1 MNDSCKEVSVMKEKI
16 GFISL
21 GCPKNQVDS
30 ELMIAKLQAAGY
42 EMIDTPFG
50 ADVVIINTCG
60 FIEAAKQEAID
71 NILEMGQYKEDGDVG
86 KILVIGCMAERYRD
100 EILKEMPEVDAVAG
114 LGVNGDI
121 VAFVEQAL
129 AGKTKSVY
137 PDKTALPLSGER
149 VLTTPEHWAYLKIS
163 DGCSNCCAYC
173 AIPQIRGPFRS
184 RPIESI
190 VSEAGTLAA
199 QGVKELIVIAQDTT
213 RYGLDLYGELKLPA
227 LLRELVK
234 IDGIHW
240 IRLLYCY
247 PDRITD
253 ELLETIRDN
262 PKILHYIDL
271 PLQHASSKVLKA
283 MHRTGDKESLLS
295 LVRKIRAY
303 LPDAV
308 LRTTFI
314 TGFPGETDED
324 FDELSEF
331 IDEAAFERLGCF
343 AYSRE
348 EGTPAYDYP
357 DQVDA
362 ALAAHRGEVLMDQQY
377 RIFAEKQ
384 ALLIGRHVECVVEDY
399 DGFSDSYGGR
409 TWMDAP
415 EIDSTIRF
423 VSDRDLNVGDFVTV
437 RINDT
442 DEYDLIGEVVD

>member
-1 MNDSCKEVSVMKEKI
+1 MSTKI

-30 ELMIAKLQAAGY
+30 ELMIAKLAEAGY

-114 LGVNGDI
+114 LGVNKDI
-121 VAFVEQAL
+121 VSFVQRVL
-129 AGKTKSVY
+129 AGTESSEY
-137 PDKTALPLSGER
+137 PEKAELPLAGER

-163 DGCSNCCAYC
+163 DGCSNCCTYC
-173 AIPQIRGPFRS
+173 AIPHIRGPFRS

-190 VSEAGTLAA
+190 VSEAQTLAA
-199 QGVKELIVIAQDTT
+199 RGVKELIVIAQDTT

-227 LLRELVK
+227 LLKELVK
-234 IDGIHW
+234 VEGIHW

-262 PKILHYIDL
+262 PKILRYIDL
-271 PLQHASSKVLKA
+271 PLQHASGRILKA
-283 MHRTGDKESLLS
+283 MNRTGDKESLLA
-295 LVRKIRAY
+295 LIKKIRDH

-331 IDEAAFERLGCF
+331 IEDAAFERLGCF

-348 EGTPAYDYP
+348 EGTPAYDFP
-357 DQVDA
+357 DQVEPA
-362 ALAAHRGEVLMDQQY
+362 VAEHRGEVLMDQQY
-377 RIFAEKQ
+377 RIFTEKQ
-384 ALLIGRHVECVVEDY
+384 EALVGKVVECVVEDY
-399 DGFSDSYGGR
+399 DGFSDSYAGR

-415 EIDSTIRF
+415 EIDSAIRF
-423 VSDRDLNVGDFVTV
+423 VSDRDLEIGDFVMV
-437 RINDT
+437 RINET
-442 DEYDLIGEVVD
+442 EEYDLIGETVD

>member
-1 MNDSCKEVSVMKEKI
+1 MKEKI

-30 ELMIAKLQAAGY
+30 ELMIAKLSDAGY

-71 NILEMGQYKEDGDVG
+71 NILEMGQYKEDGNVG

-121 VAFVEQAL
+121 VSFVERAL
-129 AGKTKSVY
+129 AGDVKSEY
-137 PDKTALPLSGER
+137 PEKTALPLSGER

-190 VSEAGTLAA
+190 VKEAEALAA
-199 QGVKELIVIAQDTT
+199 AGVKELIVIAQDTT
-213 RYGLDLYGELKLPA
+213 RYGLDLYGELKLPE
-227 LLRELVK
+227 LLKKLCR
-234 IDGIHW
+234 IDGVHW

-253 ELLETIRDN
+253 ELLETMRDT

-271 PLQHASSKVLKA
+271 PLQHASGRILKA
-283 MHRTGDKESLLS
+283 MNRSGDKESLLA
-295 LVRKIRAY
+295 LIGKIRDY

-324 FDELSEF
+324 FDELSDF
-331 IDEAAFERLGCF
+331 IARAGFERLGCF

-348 EGTPAYDYP
+348 EGTPAYDFP
-357 DQVDA
+357 DQVDPEVA
-362 ALAAHRGEVLMDQQY
+362 AERGEALMDQQY
-377 RIFAEKQ
+377 RIFSEKQ
-384 ALLIGRHVECVVEDY
+384 HALVGRLVECVVEDY

-423 VSDRDLNVGDFVTV
+423 VSDRDLNIGDFVTV

-442 DEYDLIGEVVD
+442 EEYDLIGETVD